1 MVTHTPAVFSARA
14 GEGRPAWWKPP
25 CVLALAVAAMLVGNI
40 PLIVIAHRSE
50 AVRQRGIDV
59 AGFTPEVAGLT
70 PQAFLFFTL
79 LPFVLAVAIL
89 LLAVWLFERRGW
101 RTLLTGAR
109 RRPRYRRL
117 LTSCAA
123 WLLLAGISDALLR
136 AGGLAA
142 FAYAVDW
149 DALLPVALVA
159 LALIPFQIAF
169 EELST
174 RGYVHQVV
182 SWYGGRPLYGVLA
195 SSILFAAL
203 HLGNPEVVRFGLW
216 PMMLY
221 YGGVALFLGLVTVLD
236 DGLELA
242 VGIHLATNIYAVII
256 VNHEGSAL
264 PMPSAW
270 TLVDPAPA
278 LFPAIFVARAL
289 VFGLLFARSGS
300 WRLLALFR
308 PILRRRTPNPSTA

>member
-1 MVTHTPAVFSARA
+1 M
-14 GEGRPAWWKPP
+14 
-25 CVLALAVAAMLVGNI
+25 LALAVAAMLAGNI

-79 LPFVLAVAIL
+79 LPFVLAVAVL
-89 LLAVWLFERRGW
+89 LCAVWLIERRGW
-101 RTLLTGAR
+101 RTLLAGAR
-109 RRPRYRRL
+109 RYPRMWRSL
-117 LTSCAA
+117 ASCGV
-123 WLLLAGISDALLR
+123 WLLLAGTSDVVLEVS
-136 AGGLAA
+136 GLAE

-149 DALLPVALVA
+149 GALLPVALCA

-182 SWYGGRPLYGVLA
+182 SWYAGRPVYGIVA
-195 SSILFAAL
+195 SSVLFAAL

-216 PMMLY
+216 AMMLY
-221 YGGVALFLGLVTVLD
+221 YGGVALFLGVVSVLD

-242 VGIHLATNIYAVII
+242 IGIHLATNIYSVLV

-270 TLVDPAPA
+270 LLVDPAPA
-278 LFPAIFVARAL
+278 LFPAIFVARAA
-289 VFGLLFARSGS
+289 VFSVLFARSGS
-300 WRLLALFR
+300 WRPRTLFR
-308 PILRRRTPNPSTA
+308 SIPRRPPEHLPIT